1 MYECDDLRVL
11 VQAHSPLIVIESYE
25 EPRALMLIKRLAV
38 NLMRPVFK
46 WTITDGL
53 QRLDSEQGAQ
63 AFNADPTNLLA
74 QIKSTRNSG
83 IYVLCDF
90 HPFLAE
96 PKHVRYI
103 KEIAQAHE
111 QSGHTLILLSHAISI
126 PPELSRL
133 CYRFELSLPS
143 DQQIRQLVHEMADS
157 YAAKTGMLAQLTAE
171 NVALLVQNLRGLT
184 FDEVKRLAYKAIAD
198 DGAVTQADIPR
209 INRAKFSLLQ
219 TDGVLSQVFDSASF
233 ANVIGLTNLK
243 QWIGQRQQAFLE
255 QAPIDKAKDT
265 PKGLL
270 LTGVQGTGKS
280 LAAKAIAG
288 SWHLPLLRLDMAALY
303 NKYIGET
310 EKNLT
315 QALALADAMSPCVLW
330 IDEIEK
336 GLSSGDNDNGVSRRL
351 LGSFLTW
358 LSERKSQVFLVATA
372 NNIHDLAPELLRKG
386 RFDEIFFVDLPTEQE
401 CLQLLQLHL
410 TKRQMPLSDTE
421 LRSALPLCRGFSG
434 AELEQAVVGA
444 GYRARA
450 SDSTFSLMH
459 LMDEFAA
466 TQPLSVVMAE
476 QVSALRQWAQ
486 SRCVKA

>member
-1 MYECDDLRVL
+1 MHEFDDLRVL

-63 AFNADPTNLLA
+63 AFNAEPTNLLA

-96 PKHVRYI
+96 PTHGRSI

-111 QSGHTLILLSHAISI
+111 LLGHPLILLSHAIDV

-133 CYRFELSLPS
+133 CYRFALSLPS
-143 DQQIRQLVHEMADS
+143 DQQIRQLIHDMADS
-157 YAAKTGMLAQLTAE
+157 YAAKTGMLAELTAE
-171 NVALLVQNLRGLT
+171 NVSLLLQNLRGLT

-198 DGAVTQADIPR
+198 DGAITQADIPR

-219 TDGVLSQVFDSASF
+219 TDGVLSQVFDSVSF

-243 QWIGQRQQAFLE
+243 HWLAQRQQAFVE
-255 QAPIDKAKDT
+255 QAKDT

-315 QALALADAMSPCVLW
+315 QALVLADAMSPCVLW

-372 NNIHDLAPELLRKG
+372 NNIHDLASELLRKG
-386 RFDEIFFVDLPTEQE
+386 RFDEIFFVDLPDEQE
-401 CLQLLQLHL
+401 RLQLLQLHL
-410 TKRQMPLSDTE
+410 SKRQMPLSEAE
-421 LRSALPLCRGFSG
+421 LGSVLALCHGFSG

-444 GYRARA
+444 GFRARA
-450 SDSTFSLMH
+450 GNSTFSVTH
-459 LMDEFAA
+459 LTDELAA
-466 TQPLSVVMAE
+466 TQPLAVVMAE
-476 QVSALRQWAQ
+476 QITALRQWALE
-486 SRCVKA
+486 RCVKA

>member
-1 MYECDDLRVL
+1 MHELEDLRVL

-25 EPRALMLIKRLAV
+25 EPRALLLIKRLAI

-46 WTITDGL
+46 WSITEGL
-53 QRLDSEQGAQ
+53 HRLDGDHTAQ
-63 AFNADPTNLLA
+63 AFNADATNLLA
-74 QIKSTRNSG
+74 QIKATRNPG
-83 IYVLCDF
+83 IFVLCDF

-103 KEIAQAHE
+103 KEIAQTHE
-111 QSGHTLILLSHAISI
+111 QLGHTLILLSHAIEV
-126 PPELSRL
+126 PPELARL

-157 YAAKTGMLAQLTAE
+157 YASKQGHLVDLPPEQ
-171 NVALLVQNLRGLT
+171 VSLLVQNLRGLT
-184 FDEVKRLAYKAIAD
+184 FAEVKRLAYKAIAD
-198 DGAVTQADIPR
+198 DGAITADDIPR

-219 TDGVLSQVFDSASF
+219 TDGVLSQVFDSGNFS
-233 ANVIGLTNLK
+233 NVIGLANLK
-243 QWIGQRQQAFLE
+243 HWIAQRQRAFIEQQA
-255 QAPIDKAKDT
+255 DT

-288 SWHLPLLRLDMAALY
+288 SWSLPLLRLDMAALY

-310 EKNLT
+310 EKNLS

-336 GLSSGDNDNGVSRRL
+336 GLAAGDNDGGVSRRL

-372 NNIHDLAPELLRKG
+372 NNIHELAPELLRKG
-386 RFDEIFFVDLPTEQE
+386 RFDEIFFVDLPTETE
-401 CLQLLQLHL
+401 CLQLLNLHL
-410 TKRQMPLSDTE
+410 SKRNLLLAENDLNT
-421 LRSALPLCRGFSG
+421 ALALCRGFSG

-444 GYRARA
+444 SFRARA
-450 SDSTFSLMH
+450 EQVSFALSH
-459 LMDEFAA
+459 LTAELTA

-476 QVSALRQWAQ
+476 QVNALRHWALE
-486 SRCVKA
+486 RCVKA

>member
-1 MYECDDLRVL
+1 MHEFDDLRVL

-25 EPRALMLIKRLAV
+25 EPRALLLIKRLAV

-46 WTITDGL
+46 WTMTDGL
-53 QRLDSEQGAQ
+53 QRLDGEHSAQ

-74 QIKSTRNSG
+74 QIKATRNPG
-83 IYVLCDF
+83 IFVLCDF
-90 HPFLAE
+90 HPFLTE

-111 QSGHTLILLSHAISI
+111 QLGHTIMLLSHAIEV
-126 PPELSRL
+126 PPELARL

-143 DQQIRQLVHEMADS
+143 DQQIRQLVHDMADS
-157 YAAKTGMLAQLTAE
+157 YSAKHGMLAELTAE

-198 DGAVTQADIPR
+198 DGAITKEDIPR
-209 INRAKFSLLQ
+209 ITRAKFSLLQ
-219 TDGVLSQVFDSASF
+219 TDGVLSQVFDSGSF
-233 ANVIGLTNLK
+233 ANVIGLHNLK
-243 QWIGQRQQAFLE
+243 KWISQRQQAF
-255 QAPIDKAKDT
+255 IDNAKDT

-288 SWHLPLLRLDMAALY
+288 SWSLPLLRLDMAALY

-310 EKNLT
+310 EKNLA
-315 QALALADAMSPCVLW
+315 QALALADAMAPCVLW

-336 GLSSGDNDNGVSRRL
+336 GLSGGDSDNGVTRRL

-372 NNIHDLAPELLRKG
+372 NNIHELAPELLRKG
-386 RFDEIFFVDLPTEQE
+386 RFDEIFFVDLPTDDE
-401 CLQLLQLHL
+401 CLQLLRLHL
-410 TKRQMPLSDTE
+410 ARRQLSLPDE
-421 LRSALPLCRGFSG
+421 ALQQALALCRGFSG

-444 GYRARA
+444 GFRARA
-450 SDSTFSLMH
+450 AATEFSLPH
-459 LMDEFAA
+459 LMDELSA

-476 QVSALRQWAQ
+476 QINALRQWALE
-486 SRCVKA
+486 RCVKA

>member
-1 MYECDDLRVL
+1 MHELEDLRVL

-25 EPRALMLIKRLAV
+25 EPRALLLIKRLAI

-46 WTITDGL
+46 WSITEGL
-53 QRLDSEQGAQ
+53 HRLDGDHTAQ
-63 AFNADPTNLLA
+63 AFNADATNLLA
-74 QIKSTRNSG
+74 QIKATRNPG
-83 IYVLCDF
+83 IFVLCDF

-103 KEIAQAHE
+103 KEIAQTHE
-111 QSGHTLILLSHAISI
+111 QLGHTLILLSHAIEV
-126 PPELSRL
+126 PPELARL

-157 YAAKTGMLAQLTAE
+157 YASKQGHLVDLPPEQ
-171 NVALLVQNLRGLT
+171 VSLLVQNLRGLT
-184 FDEVKRLAYKAIAD
+184 FAEVKRLAYKAIAD
-198 DGAVTQADIPR
+198 DGAITANDIPR

-219 TDGVLSQVFDSASF
+219 TDGVLSQVFDSGNFS
-233 ANVIGLTNLK
+233 NVIGLANLK
-243 QWIGQRQQAFLE
+243 HWIAQRQRAFIEQQA
-255 QAPIDKAKDT
+255 DT

-288 SWHLPLLRLDMAALY
+288 SWSLPLLRLDMAALY

-310 EKNLT
+310 EKNLS

-336 GLSSGDNDNGVSRRL
+336 GLAAGDNDGGVSRRL

-372 NNIHDLAPELLRKG
+372 NNIHELAPELLRKG
-386 RFDEIFFVDLPTEQE
+386 RFDEIFFVDLPTETE
-401 CLQLLQLHL
+401 CLQLLNLHL
-410 TKRQMPLSDTE
+410 SKRNLLLAENDLNT
-421 LRSALPLCRGFSG
+421 ALALCRGFSG

-444 GYRARA
+444 SFRARA
-450 SDSTFSLMH
+450 EQVSFALSH
-459 LMDEFAA
+459 LTAELTA

-476 QVSALRQWAQ
+476 QVNALRHWALE
-486 SRCVKA
+486 RCVKA

>member
-1 MYECDDLRVL
+1 MHEFDDLRVL

-25 EPRALMLIKRLAV
+25 EPRALLLIKRLAL

-46 WTITDGL
+46 WTITEGL
-53 QRLDSEQGAQ
+53 QRLDSEHSAQ

-74 QIKSTRNSG
+74 QIKATRNPG
-83 IYVLCDF
+83 IFVLCDF

-111 QSGHTLILLSHAISI
+111 QLGHTIMLLSHAITVPS
-126 PPELSRL
+126 ELARL

-157 YAAKTGMLAQLTAE
+157 YAVKQGITAE
-171 NVALLVQNLRGLT
+171 LTPDNLTLLVQNLRGLT
-184 FDEVKRLAYKAIAD
+184 FEEVKRLAYKAIAD
-198 DGAVTQADIPR
+198 DGAVTAADIPR

-219 TDGVLSQVFDSASF
+219 TDGVLSQVFDSVSF
-233 ANVIGLTNLK
+233 SNVIGLANLK
-243 QWIGQRQQAFLE
+243 HWIAQRQQAFIQQL
-255 QAPIDKAKDT
+255 PDT

-288 SWHLPLLRLDMAALY
+288 SWGMPLLRLDMAGLY

-310 EKNLT
+310 EKNLA

-336 GLSSGDNDNGVSRRL
+336 GLSGGDSDNGVTRRL

-372 NNIHDLAPELLRKG
+372 NNIHELAPELLRKG
-386 RFDEIFFVDLPTEQE
+386 RFDEIFFVDLPTEDE
-401 CLQLLQLHL
+401 CLRLLKLHL
-410 TKRQMPLSDTE
+410 AKRQLSLTNE
-421 LRSALPLCRGFSG
+421 ALQSALALCRGFSG

-444 GYRARA
+444 GFRARA
-450 SDSTFSLMH
+450 GNAEFSLAH
-459 LMDEFAA
+459 LVAELSA

-476 QVSALRQWAQ
+476 QVSALRQWALE
-486 SRCVKA
+486 RCVKA